1 MLHVPDSDFMI
12 SIQRIKRLCTMDFKC
27 RHELILIKFET
38 QKFHF
43 EYLHQ
48 TKRIGCKKLIIIHCE
63 QIEERH
69 KYADYFFSSRTG
81 RNKCIQYRLL
91 TF

>member
-27 RHELILIKFET
+27 RHELILIK
-38 QKFHF
+38 K
-43 EYLHQ
+43 YLHQ
-48 TKRIGCKKLIIIHCE
+48 TKRKGCKKLIIIHCE

-69 KYADYFFSSRTG
+69 KCADYFFSSRTG
-81 RNKCIQYRLL
+81 RNKCIQYRLM